1 MQQDFILQ
9 KWAVWPPLQ
18 ADAEQDLARQGEL
31 LASVPKML
39 KRRLSPLAKI
49 VFCAANE
56 CIDEHTIIPTV
67 FSSTHGELG
76 KSFAMME
83 MLEAGEEIS
92 PTAFSLSVHNAIAG
106 LFSIAWQ
113 NKLQST
119 VVAPGEE
126 GLAAAFIEALG
137 LLQEGAEQVLLVF
150 YDEPMLDFYPF
161 APFKLSADESCALAL
176 RIAKS
181 GEGQALR
188 MSLLPLT
195 GNDGEQP
202 VQLPAFIRFLSDPQA
217 QLTLKTPQHSWRWEK
232 MLNQQVPAANCMVK
246 EKLWHNNCAKG
257 PIINA
262 GCISNGDPEK

>member
-49 VFCAANE
+49 VFCAANQ

-67 FSSTHGELG
+67 FSSAHGELG

-106 LFSIAWQ
+106 LFSITWQ

-232 MLNQQVPAANCMVK
+232 MLNQHSSRG
-246 EKLWHNNCAKG
+246 KLHG
-257 PIINA
+257 
-262 GCISNGDPEK
+262 

>member
-18 ADAEQDLARQGEL
+18 ADAEEDLARQGEL

-49 VFCAANE
+49 VFCAANQ

-67 FSSTHGELG
+67 FSSAHGELG

-119 VVAPGEE
+119 VIAPGEE
-126 GLAAAFIEALG
+126 GLSAAFIEALG

-232 MLNQQVPAANCMVK
+232 MLNQHSSRG
-246 EKLWHNNCAKG
+246 KLHG
-257 PIINA
+257 
-262 GCISNGDPEK
+262 

>member
-49 VFCAANE
+49 VFCAANQ

-67 FSSTHGELG
+67 FSSAHGELG

-202 VQLPAFIRFLSDPQA
+202 VQLPAFIRFLEEPQT
-217 QLTLKTPQHSWRWEK
+217 QLTLKTPRHSWRWEK
-232 MLNQQVPAANCMVK
+232 
-246 EKLWHNNCAKG
+246 
-257 PIINA
+257 NA
-262 GCISNGDPEK
+262 QSA

>member
-49 VFCAANE
+49 VFCAANQ

-67 FSSTHGELG
+67 FSSAHGELG

-161 APFKLSADESCALAL
+161 APFKLSADESRALAL

-232 MLNQQVPAANCMVK
+232 MLNQHSSRG
-246 EKLWHNNCAKG
+246 KLHG
-257 PIINA
+257 
-262 GCISNGDPEK
+262 

>member
-18 ADAEQDLARQGEL
+18 ADAEEDLARQGEL

-49 VFCAANE
+49 VFCAANQ

-67 FSSTHGELG
+67 FSSAHGELG

-137 LLQEGAEQVLLVF
+137 QLQEGAEQVLLVF

-232 MLNQQVPAANCMVK
+232 MLNQHSSRG
-246 EKLWHNNCAKG
+246 KLHG
-257 PIINA
+257 
-262 GCISNGDPEK
+262 